1 MLKRVLKYLFYGISW
16 GWSFFMIINLLGVW
30 LTGESY
36 LKPIMD
42 DFVRQALGSAL
53 VGICCGSSAIV
64 YTFDKMQFWQ
74 QITIHFIVGLA
85 GYFSVAYKLGWMPV
99 TNGVYIASYFLLGIL
114 IFAAIWSGFYFHNRN
129 EVKKV
134 NRRLGEL
141 ESEKEEPVD

>member
-16 GWSFFMIINLLGVW
+16 GWSYFVFINLFGVI
-30 LTGESY
+30 TAGDMF

-53 VGICCGSSAIV
+53 VGICCGTSAIV
-64 YTFDKMQFWQ
+64 YTFNKIPFWQ
-74 QITIHFIVGLA
+74 QITIHFIAGLT
-85 GYFSVAYKLGWMPV
+85 GYFAVAYNLGWMPV
-99 TNGVYIASYFLLGIL
+99 TNGFYIASYILLGIL
-114 IFAAIWSGFYFHNRN
+114 IFAAIWACFYFYNRH